1 MGRRSVVTGG
11 RGVRVRRDR
20 RLLPCLGARLLVNRR
35 NRRRRR
41 RDWSRGLLRR
51 ISRVRCRGVEGSS
64 RRSWKRLAG
73 TGSGRRWVRA
83 DMGGFREIWR
93 SGLSQKQLAKTD
105 AVAAESTHRQ
115 RRRGG
120 RGVMLV
126 LVLMLGLVVPH
137 SPRGSVQAQAM
148 VDGAI
153 VRRRSRCWRRRDGT
167 SAGMLP
173 WLLRRITVHGGSEG
187 EQRRERVRA

>member
-20 RLLPCLGARLLVNRR
+20 RLLPCLGVRLLVNRR

-51 ISRVRCRGVEGSS
+51 IRRVRCRGVEGSS

-73 TGSGRRWVRA
+73 TGNGRRWVRA

-115 RRRGG
+115 RRRGR
-120 RGVMLV
+120 RGVILV
-126 LVLMLGLVVPH
+126 LGLVVPH

-148 VDGAI
+148 VAMVDGAI
-153 VRRRSRCWRRRDGT
+153 VRRRSRGCRRRDGA

-187 EQRRERVRA
+187 EQRRERETA